1 MRTTVNCDILL
12 YMYTDTVPRD
22 LYFDFWLVFRCEDMH
37 QIWCPFPSFVG
48 LATHLTAKPFSY
60 LLCGLCTTKAGVFNL
75 IWLYCCALATAYCNF
90 ATTKDN
96 KLFYLNKLFYSSW
109 LLNRAQTL
117 VGTELLIGVWTYPT
131 ALGRIHFTSERL
143 VSTLQGLNGSTP
155 RIVALFGRCH
165 STNLS

>member
-1 MRTTVNCDILL
+1 MCTTVNCHILL

-48 LATHLTAKPFSY
+48 LATHLTATLFSY

-90 ATTKDN
+90 ATIKDN
-96 KLFYLNKLFYSSW
+96 KLFYLIWNVT
-109 LLNRAQTL
+109 RAMHVRFFRGGSNSIFVHSFSVHLAKIWWPCTL
-117 VGTELLIGVWTYPT
+117 MYIKNVQKVGNPWK
-131 ALGRIHFTSERL
+131 RIKKCPKH
-143 VSTLQGLNGSTP
+143 V
-155 RIVALFGRCH
+155 
-165 STNLS
+165 